1 MYFNHH
7 VSLYPHW
14 CKFVD
19 RVYNWRGEYKTML
32 SDDLGEKKNCRE
44 KAWILACWLRF
55 FRETLLRGVFRWA
68 AYSFREITYAKNLA
82 FPGHVFFFTCLLN
95 RKQANCLQCTKLK
108 SNPRAYRSGDL
119 GTDCLHRLLWRET
132 QRANRSSVK
141 RTTIEDKGDVMRLL
155 RALPTNIL
163 SIVLKYLV

>member
-55 FRETLLRGVFRWA
+55 FRETLLWSVFRLA
-68 AYSFREITYAKNLA
+68 ARSFREITYAKNLA
-82 FPGHVFFFTCLLN
+82 FPGHVFVFTCLLN

-119 GTDCLHRLLWRET
+119 GTDFLHRLLWREHNARID
-132 QRANRSSVK
+132 RASNELPSKIKEMWRV
-141 RTTIEDKGDVMRLL
+141 
-155 RALPTNIL
+155 RALSTNIL